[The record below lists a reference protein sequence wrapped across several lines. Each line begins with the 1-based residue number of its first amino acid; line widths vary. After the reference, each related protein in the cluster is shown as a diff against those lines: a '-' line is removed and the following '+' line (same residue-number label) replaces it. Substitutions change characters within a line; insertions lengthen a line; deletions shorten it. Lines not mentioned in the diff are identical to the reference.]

1 MEQLIEEFSLGLFFW
16 QTLLF
21 IALLLLLWK
30 FAWKPILHAVNDRE
44 EGIKNALAAAEDAKK
59 EMQNV
64 TADSEKLLQEARA
77 EREVML
83 KEARE
88 IKEKI
93 VADAREVAQVE
104 GDKQLAVFS
113 EIYYEGWDN
122 DWKAYIDGEP
132 VDHIRVNYL
141 LRGLMI
147 PGGKHKVEFK
157 FEPVTYYVGEKIN
170 LAGSILLF
178 GFVGFAGF
186 MAWRRKDKKS
196 RED

>member
-21 IALLLLLWK
+21 IALLFLLWK
-30 FAWKPILHAVNDRE
+30 YAWKPILGAVNDRE
-44 EGIKNALAAAEDAKK
+44 EGIKNALAAAEEAKK

-93 VADAREVAQVE
+93 VADARDLAQVE
-104 GDKQLAVFS
+104 GDKMIKQAQATIESEKKAAVADIKNQVADLSLQIAEKVIKEQLS
-113 EIYYEGWDN
+113 N
-122 DWKAYIDGEP
+122 
-132 VDHIRVNYL
+132 
-141 LRGLMI
+141 
-147 PGGKHKVEFK
+147 
-157 FEPVTYYVGEKIN
+157 
-170 LAGSILLF
+170 
-178 GFVGFAGF
+178 
-186 MAWRRKDKKS
+186 DKKQIKLV
-196 RED
+196 DDMLGDIKLN